1 MPLKKGRSKKV
12 IGQNIATEIKAG
24 KPKDQAI
31 AIAMDKAGKKK
42 PSPTNDPSKPDGIRG
57 KKKPKKGAK

>member
-12 IGQNIATEIKAG
+12 IGENIATEIKAG

-31 AIAMDKAGKKK
+31 AIAMSKAGKA
-42 PSPTNDPSKPDGIRG
+42 
-57 KKKPKKGAK
+57 KKKPKKGYK